1 MKQGNVNISEVA
13 IEWLYGHS
21 KKMISLIERYQKA
34 TTSEKKDFLRKKIEE
49 EIYLEHNLLKVEQP
63 KNNGIYDADGEQA
76 KRFDLPIKK
85 NSKAPI
91 DIECE

>member
-1 MKQGNVNISEVA
+1 MKAENLNVSEVA
-13 IEWLYGHS
+13 IEWLLGHS

-49 EIYLEHNLLKVEQP
+49 EIYLEYNLLRVEP
-63 KNNGIYDADGEQA
+63 NNGIIDADEEQA
-76 KRFDLPIKK
+76 KKFETPKGK
-85 NSKAPI
+85 NKAPI